1 MLSLAWFS
9 YKPLSYENY
18 KFPLY
23 AEKIGWALS
32 LAPLLAIPI
41 TALAKFCLADGT
53 IIQRWMDLFCPDDEW
68 GPALAVHRAEYY
80 PLQIPEARRLV
91 FPAQKQ
97 PGNGAFCSGEFAEK
111 RDLLLPSEVTSESQS
126 RKFGI
131 LPSFERET
139 AI

>member
-1 MLSLAWFS
+1 LDNIKWMIDFYPLPYIVWKILWKFICPLIYSAMLSLAWFS

-97 PGNGAFCSGEFAEK
+97 VH
-111 RDLLLPSEVTSESQS
+111 SETY
-126 RKFGI
+126 
-131 LPSFERET
+131 
-139 AI
+139 